1 MDTKELRQ
9 HIGNILNLYYTKQI
23 TGTDAKTQLQSI
35 DFNIVA
41 ESLSISKSS
50 LQNIVADRINFI
62 NDRENL

>member
-9 HIGNILNLYYTKQI
+9 HIGNILHLYYTKQI